1 MNIIPA
7 IDLQSGRCVRLTQG
21 DFGQQKIYDVD
32 PVAIAKRYESEGAHY
47 LHIVDLDGA
56 KEGQPMNVHVIQNI
70 RQAVSMFIEVGGGI
84 RTIETAA
91 MYLSMGI
98 DRVIIGTSAIE
109 DEKMLASL
117 INQYH
122 DRIAVGLDVDRQH
135 VMVRGWMKDT
145 KVHLDTV
152 LSKLETIGVE
162 TIICTDIQKDGML
175 EGTNLELYRQLKEK
189 TKMNIIASGGVTSM
203 NEIKELRALNL
214 EGAIIGKALY
224 ENRLILKEVIAC

>member
-84 RTIETAA
+84 RTIETAT

-189 TKMNIIASGGVTSM
+189 TKMNIIASGGVTTM

-224 ENRLILKEVIAC
+224 ENRLTLKEVFAC

>member
-7 IDLQSGRCVRLTQG
+7 IDLQSGRCIRLTQG
-21 DFGQQKIYDVD
+21 DFGQQKVYDVD

-224 ENRLILKEVIAC
+224 ENRLTLKEVIAC